1 MKDVLL
7 VGLGG
12 GLGSIARFLCQR
24 WLYSVYPH
32 PFPIGTFLVN
42 LAGCFLIGLF
52 WGISMKSPGNSES
65 WKLFLMTG
73 VCGGYTTFSTFTFE
87 SIGLMKENKYDLFLL
102 YIGCS
107 VVMCLLATWAGLKL
121 VRL

>member
-1 MKDVLL
+1 MKDMLL

-24 WLYSVYPH
+24 WLYSVCPH

-52 WGISMKSPGNSES
+52 WGISLKSPGNSES

-87 SIGLMKENKYDLFLL
+87 SIAMVKENKYDLFLL